1 MSGRRSRDKGSRTE
15 RAIVRF
21 LQNHGFAA
29 EKISG
34 MYRPGPDLSVPV
46 LGRDLR
52 VEAKSRSHG
61 FAQLY
66 SWLVDRDLLIVKSD
80 RAEPLVILRLGL
92 ATEIAVAAEKG
103 RQRRH
108 SRAAS
113 GKTRVHDIQSGS
125 RWPSLYRDDLA
136 LRRRPHRRSLPE

>member
-1 MSGRRSRDKGSRTE
+1 VSGRRSRDKGSRTE

-21 LQNHGFAA
+21 LQERGFAA

-34 MYRPGPDLSVPV
+34 LYVPGADLSVPV
-46 LGRDLR
+46 LGVDRR
-52 VEAKSRSHG
+52 VEVKARSHG

-92 ATEIAVAAEKG
+92 ATEIAIAAEKG
-103 RQRRH
+103 R
-108 SRAAS
+108 SR
-113 GKTRVHDIQSGS
+113 
-125 RWPSLYRDDLA
+125 
-136 LRRRPHRRSLPE
+136 

>member
-21 LQNHGFAA
+21 LQERGIAG
-29 EKISG
+29 EKVSG
-34 MYRPGPDLSVPV
+34 LYKPGPDLRVPV

-52 VEAKSRSHG
+52 VEAKARSHG

-66 SWLVDRDLLIVKSD
+66 SWLVDRDLLIVKAD

-92 ATEIAVAAEKG
+92 ATEIALAAEKAK
-103 RQRRH
+103 R
-108 SRAAS
+108 
-113 GKTRVHDIQSGS
+113 
-125 RWPSLYRDDLA
+125 
-136 LRRRPHRRSLPE
+136 